1 MSSKTKIIYAIIA
14 SPADTTIE
22 FDKLLETIAGIAGS
36 SLYSI
41 AYQTVAAIVSN
52 IEDLKSWRNQQTALE
67 YANVIEILSR
77 NLSLLPAKF
86 GSFLTS
92 DNDVL
97 QFLERYYIHFSNN
110 LTTVG
115 NKYEYGLKVFCHSK
129 LYVTNYR
136 TPGGVENKK
145 RKYIASSTVQATY
158 LLQKLKRQQEADALC
173 EFVED
178 LNRTINR
185 CLTPLQV
192 IQKINTMACGTV
204 LLDTVFL
211 VNKNRQAE
219 FVEIV
224 MQSKDCY
231 PDLYFLLTGPWAP
244 YNFVESLVIKTTG
257 TI

>member
-1 MSSKTKIIYAIIA
+1 
-14 SPADTTIE
+14 
-22 FDKLLETIAGIAGS
+22 
-36 SLYSI
+36 LYSI
-41 AYQTVAAIVSN
+41 TYQTIAAMVSN

-67 YANVIEILSR
+67 YANVVEKLSR
-77 NLSLLPAKF
+77 HLSLLPAKF
-86 GSFLTS
+86 GSFLIS
-92 DNDVL
+92 DNEVL
-97 QFLERYYIHFSNN
+97 QFLERHYIHFSNN
-110 LTTVG
+110 LATVG

-129 LYVTNYR
+129 PHASNCW
-136 TPGGVENKK
+136 TPSGVENNK
-145 RKYIASSTVQATY
+145 REYVASSTVQATY
-158 LLQKLKRQQEADALC
+158 LLQKLKRQQETDALS

-185 CLTPLQV
+185 YLAPLQV
-192 IQKINTMACGTV
+192 IQKINAMAGGTL

-224 MQSKDCY
+224 MQSKDRY

-257 TI
+257 AI